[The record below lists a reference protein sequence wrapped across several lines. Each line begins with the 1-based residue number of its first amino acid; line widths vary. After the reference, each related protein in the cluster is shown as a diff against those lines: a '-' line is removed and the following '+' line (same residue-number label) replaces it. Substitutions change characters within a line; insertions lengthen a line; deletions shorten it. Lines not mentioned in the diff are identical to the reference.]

1 MVVVGW
7 PCGKE
12 PPWQGWLACGKRLL
26 SLSVSLLARPRGSLR
41 QWLLGAS
48 VIAVLAGYR
57 VLLLAYAWLADL
69 DRREAH
75 REMASRLLALVQQQG
90 ALPAKLSLSGVEA
103 WIVEGSG
110 GTRPLL
116 RALDAALSCCPSR
129 PWCSAGS
136 GASRWLAPG
145 TTGGKAISRA
155 PRPWA
160 PSRRQ
165 GFSMSCRM

>member
-1 MVVVGW
+1 MLVVGW

-12 PPWQGWLACGKRLL
+12 PPRQGWLACGNRLL
-26 SLSVSLLARPRGSLR
+26 SLSVFLLARPRGSLR

-48 VIAVLAGYR
+48 VIAVLAGYG
-57 VLLLAYAWLADL
+57 VLFLAYGWLADL

-75 REMASRLLALVQQQG
+75 REMASQLLALVQQQG

-116 RALDAALSCCPSR
+116 RVLDRGPFLLPLQALCN
-129 PWCSAGS
+129 AGS
-136 GASRWLAPG
+136 GASGWLAPG
-145 TTGGKAISRA
+145 TTGGTAISRA

-160 PSRRQ
+160 SSRRQ